1 MFLEPGKK
9 ECFLGWIK
17 KGLDQQIRLIY
28 LPVSFGVLIAF
39 TFLSSLSD
47 VRKVGL
53 ILALIVTALIHWD
66 LRDGG
71 VLSRGLYKRGVKF
84 DLRNYVTI
92 SVAFLLVTVILAVA
106 DAFYTP
112 LIMLYYIP
120 IVLSALRGGHR
131 MTMAFMA
138 VFIVAMT
145 GYFQLGFRVYGQV
158 YPEGNLYLFL
168 FLGLAMASSLIADR
182 LRRAAVDLSA
192 LYETGRALSSTLDG
206 PAIYSL
212 ILNIIEMD
220 LTPDVSALFMLE
232 SQEQLRLQVYKG
244 LDDDKAA
251 DLEIALGRGII
262 GKAAADKEPI
272 SLSDANRKWHMSF
285 APNIRSVMV
294 VPLCVGEKLIGV
306 LMVGRRDS
314 YAYGYENMRF
324 LESLGSQAA
333 ISIQNAWLYR
343 QTKEWASRDAL
354 TGIYNYRYFT
364 ERLDSEWDR
373 ALRYEKPLSLIMIDL
388 DLFKKVN
395 DSYGHICGDEVLRDV
410 ARLLERQTRQT
421 DITARY
427 GGEEFGI
434 ILPETH
440 YEDAYKVGEKLRKAV
455 CDAVFTSRSNNQD
468 IRLTISLGVA
478 NYPSTANTKTEL
490 IYQADQALYMAKTKR
505 NMLASPLDTAEKLDL
520 NASELT

>member
-1 MFLEPGKK
+1 M
-9 ECFLGWIK
+9 GWLK

-28 LPVSFGVLIAF
+28 LPISFGMLIAF
-39 TFLSSLSD
+39 TFISGLSD
-47 VRKVGL
+47 ARKVGL
-53 ILALIVTALIHWD
+53 IFALIVTALIHWD

-84 DLRNYVTI
+84 DVRNYISI
-92 SVAFLLVTVILAVA
+92 SVAFLLVTFILAIA

-112 LIMLYYIP
+112 LIVIYYIP
-120 IVLSALRGGHR
+120 IVLSALRGGHQ
-131 MTMAFMA
+131 MTMGFMA
-138 VFIVAMT
+138 VFMIGMIA
-145 GYFQLGFRVYGQV
+145 YFQVGYHVYGRI
-158 YPEGNLYLFL
+158 YPEGNLYLIL

-192 LYETGRALSSTLDG
+192 LYETGRALNSTLDG
-206 PAIYSL
+206 AAIYSL
-212 ILNIIEMD
+212 ILNIVEMD
-220 LTPDVSALFMLE
+220 LAPDVSALFMLE
-232 SQEQLRLQVYKG
+232 SQEQLRLQAHKG

-251 DLEIALGRGII
+251 DLEIALGQGII
-262 GKAAADKEPI
+262 GKAAAAKEPI
-272 SLSDANRKWHMSF
+272 SISDASRKWHMDF
-285 APNIRSVMV
+285 APGIRSAMV

-306 LMVGRRDS
+306 VMVGRKAS
-314 YAYGYENMRF
+314 YAYGYENVRF

-343 QTKEWASRDAL
+343 QTKEWASKDAL

-395 DSYGHICGDEVLRDV
+395 DSYGHICGDEVLREV
-410 ARLLERQTRQT
+410 ARLLESQTRQT

-440 YEDAYKVGEKLRKAV
+440 YQDAYKVGEKLRKAV
-455 CDAVFTSRSNNQD
+455 CDAKFTGRSDNIN
-468 IRLTISLGVA
+468 IKLTISLGVA

-490 IYQADQALYMAKTKR
+490 IYQADQALYTAKTKR